1 MIIHRNR
8 KMSVHLILLLGVLA
22 LGTAQA
28 QEVEVNSADPASA
41 EQGTVNLDVSI
52 AGKGFDNSAQVFFLI
67 TGTEN
72 PGGITV
78 NSVKVRG
85 SKKII
90 ANIDVAT
97 DAATADFDVEVRLQS
112 GRKGKGTTLFKVLQ
126 QNGNP
131 GSGNQDEDGTAKF
144 SGDLSGSL
152 SGGFIGGDFETLS
165 AQLTGGE
172 TLTVTGSAG
181 EQLMTEDGGSPVGI
195 LPSGVGFLPDGCEDS
210 PPCDS
215 VVFNSASPTEWT
227 VRLDHD
233 KEPADRVQ
241 FRLSWHNEAGEQHFF
256 RVGWITM
263 LPDVPSEEDFGEL
276 TVSSPSNSLR
286 DAEIEFVSDP
296 YRIDGN
302 LLKGKG
308 KKTDQYIYVH
318 YGDGYL
324 ATFDIA
330 TSVP

>member
-8 KMSVHLILLLGVLA
+8 KISAHLILIMGVLA
-22 LGTAQA
+22 LGAAQA
-28 QEVEVNSADPASA
+28 QEVLVNSADPASA

-52 AGKGFDNSAQVFFLI
+52 AGEGFDNSAQVFFLV

-72 PGGITV
+72 SGGIIV

-85 SKKII
+85 PKKII

-97 DAATADFDVEVRLQS
+97 DAVTDDFDVEVQLQS

-126 QNGNP
+126 QSGNP
-131 GSGNQDEDGTAKF
+131 GSGNQDEDGTAVF
-144 SGDLSGSL
+144 SGDVYGSL
-152 SGGFIGGDFETLS
+152 MGGFVTHTADDYETMNG
-165 AQLTGGE
+165 QLTGGE

-181 EQLMTEDGGSPVGI
+181 VQLIAEDHGSPVGI
-195 LPSGVGFLPDGCEDS
+195 LPSGVGFLPSGCGMMTA
-210 PPCDS
+210 CDS

-227 VRLDHD
+227 IRLDHNE
-233 KEPADRVQ
+233 EPADRVQ

-256 RVGWITM
+256 RVGWITK
-263 LPDVPSEEDFGEL
+263 LPDAPSGANFGVL
-276 TVSSPSNSLR
+276 VGGSSLA
-286 DAEIEFVSDP
+286 DASVEYDADP
-296 YRIDGN
+296 IRIDGL
-302 LLKGKG
+302 LLKGNG
-308 KKTDQYIYVH
+308 KKTDQSIYVY